1 MKKARHFLIIL
12 LLFVL
17 VACTGGPTGTAT
29 PTEPTA
35 TPTLPGPQVYVT
47 PAPDVETMVDQFMGA
62 WQIEDYPSMY
72 TMLTA
77 DARGKISEEDF
88 TAKYRNTAVA
98 LTLTLT
104 DGLNY
109 DILST
114 TVHPDS
120 AEARVSVVY
129 NTYFFG
135 SLSRELL
142 MSLVRGTDGWLLQ
155 WDEGV
160 ILPELA
166 GGNVLEIVRETTPR
180 GDIYANN
187 GYPLAAQ
194 EDAVAIGF
202 IPGYLDD
209 DLMGLFYQTM
219 SQLTIYQ
226 VDEIRELVQYAYPSD
241 YVVLGEASQAEVDR
255 YMSSLSMLSGVYLS
269 SYSSRFYYDGG
280 IAPQT
285 VGHLT
290 YISEENQYEYL
301 RQGYS
306 LSERF
311 GSTGL
316 ERSFE
321 DELSGERGASLYLKS
336 PSGQIISKLG
346 EKSASQGQSL
356 VTTIESGLQYRLQQ
370 SLGDYRGAIVV
381 MEIDTGRI
389 LAMVSNPQFDPNLFD
404 FNNQN
409 FAYALNPYAQPG
421 DPVFNRATNGQYP
434 LGSVFKV
441 ITMAAGLETG
451 VFTQESEIYCGHSI
465 QVCGVTYY
473 DWTFEKDKPPSGD
486 LTLPQGLMRSCN
498 PWFYYI
504 GEQLHY
510 AGYSNAISEM
520 AYDFGLGEL
529 TGVEVSEEPGNIPT
543 DVNSCEVNVQLAIG
557 QGTMTVTPLQVARFM
572 AAVGNGGTL
581 YKPTLIDRIENTDG
595 EATHTFEPEV
605 IGELPVSEENLEIIQ
620 DAMRAVIRDA
630 RGTAQLELGGTPYT
644 IYGKTGTAQNPF
656 GESHAWFAGYT
667 SENREDKPDIAVA
680 VLLENAGEG
689 SEMAAPVFRRAVSL
703 YFSDYINTG
712 RNLPWEAYPYVI
724 ASPSPIPSNTP
735 TITLTPITT
744 ATPEGGEET
753 TGEP

>member
-12 LLFVL
+12 LLSVL
-17 VACTGGPTGTAT
+17 VACTGGPAGTAT
-29 PTEPTA
+29 QIEPTA
-35 TPTLPGPQVYVT
+35 TPTLPGPQVRVT
-47 PAPDVETMVDQFMGA
+47 PAPDVEGMVDQFMGA
-62 WQIEDYPSMY
+62 WQSEDYPSMY
-72 TMLTA
+72 ALLTEE
-77 DARGKISEEDF
+77 ARGQISEEDF
-88 TAKYRNTAVA
+88 TAKYMNTAVA

-104 DGLNY
+104 DGIDYEL
-109 DILST
+109 LST
-114 TVHPDS
+114 TINPNTADALLHVT
-120 AEARVSVVY
+120 Y

-135 SLSRELL
+135 SLSREIVLPLL
-142 MSLVRGTDGWLLQ
+142 RVAGGWQLQ
-155 WDEGV
+155 WDESV

-180 GDIYANN
+180 GNIYANN

-226 VDEIRELVQYAYPSD
+226 VDEIREMVEYAYPSE
-241 YVVLGEASQAEVDR
+241 YVVLGEATQAEVDR
-255 YMSSLSMLSGVYLS
+255 LMGSLSLLSGVYLS
-269 SYSSRFYYDGG
+269 SYSSRYYYDGG
-280 IAPQT
+280 IAPQA

-290 YISEENQYEYL
+290 YISPENQHEYL

-316 ERSFE
+316 ELAFE
-321 DELSGERGASLYLKS
+321 DVLSGERGASLYLKS
-336 PSGQIISKLG
+336 PEGQIITKLG

-404 FNNQN
+404 FTNQN
-409 FAYALNPYAQPG
+409 FVYANSPYAEPG
-421 DPVFNRATNGQYP
+421 DPVFNRATDGQYP
-434 LGSVFKV
+434 LGSVFKI
-441 ITMAAGLETG
+441 ITMAAALETG

-465 QVCGVTYY
+465 QACGSTYY
-473 DWTFEKDKPPSGD
+473 DWTYEKERPPSGD

-498 PWFYYI
+498 PWFFYI

-520 AYDFGLGEL
+520 ATNFGLDER
-529 TGVEVSEEPGNIPT
+529 TGVEIREQPGNIPQ

-557 QGTMTVTPLQVARFM
+557 QGDMTVTPLQVARFM

-581 YKPTLIDRIENTDG
+581 YKPTLIDRIENADG
-595 EATHTFEPEV
+595 EATYTFEPEV
-605 IGELPVSEENLEIIQ
+605 ISTLPVSEDNLAIIQ
-620 DAMRAVIRDA
+620 DAMRAVIKDA
-630 RGTAQLELGGTPYT
+630 RGTAQLQLGSMPYVA
-644 IYGKTGTAQNPF
+644 YGKTGTAQNPF

-703 YFSDYINTG
+703 YFSDYVNTG
-712 RNLPWEAYPYVI
+712 INLPWEAYPYVI
-724 ASPSPIPSNTP
+724 ASPSPIPTNTP
-735 TITLTPITT
+735 TITLTPIVTP
-744 ATPEGGEET
+744 TPEGGEEPI
-753 TGEP
+753 GKP